1 MFMIMCSKLS
11 KNPRDFI
18 GRTPLHLAAK
28 KGHLEVVKCLASVV
42 DHVNA
47 KDFDGMT
54 PMRNAS
60 IEGHTDIVNY
70 LICVM
75 KCKV

>member
-1 MFMIMCSKLS
+1 MEE
-11 KNPRDFI
+11 
-18 GRTPLHLAAK
+18 HLAAK